1 MIFLN
6 AKAYG
11 ITDYENMTP
20 PPKYFVVDSKYLSS
34 EAAKAETHAPKM
46 SKSKKTK
53 ITQLDNK
60 WIEKNLRDQFLDADG
75 IISPEN
81 YNKMK
86 EIQDAIDIADE
97 SVCLRLGANV
107 DNTGKV
113 TYYKYGSDG
122 KVLTDPTTINGKTKN
137 VPRTWSKE

>member
-1 MIFLN
+1 M
-6 AKAYG
+6 
-11 ITDYENMTP
+11 
-20 PPKYFVVDSKYLSS
+20 VDSKYLSS

-53 ITQLDNK
+53 ITQLDNE

-97 SVCLRLGANV
+97 SVSWGEVATNLGSNAIWTAIGLIPGGKIPKIGKYLGKIGKIALPL
-107 DNTGKV
+107 TGAVMGTVSGAKLL
-113 TYYKYGSDG
+113 SG
-122 KVLTDPTTINGKTKN
+122 KKDITF
-137 VPRTWSKE
+137 